1 MNGLAKNTGRDFR
14 IGAIRERSQV
24 FNPGTQVWTK
34 RDAQTGRFV
43 DGKADK
49 QPFKGVRKER

>member
-1 MNGLAKNTGRDFR
+1 MAKNTGRDYR
-14 IGAIRERSQV
+14 VGAVRERSQV
-24 FNPGTQVWTK
+24 KNPETGVWTK
-34 RDAQTGRFV
+34 RDDATGRFM